1 MHIHL
6 KIAVILLQFCCR
18 EELKAQ
24 KNCLLVV
31 KKTKKLVFLFAVLNK
46 PVDGQNWRVS
56 EVKVVQDILSK
67 TTFSPTFS
75 LPFFLLLV
83 TRLCSSLLLDSQG
96 FLPEHRATCNLHLQ
110 RQYAVCIIVRQWLIL
125 LQLLCFPLS
134 ANTNASAVHLK
145 GGRVLPVPAGCR
157 WSDQQ
162 GKSLW
167 LSEGT

>member
-24 KNCLLVV
+24 R
-31 KKTKKLVFLFAVLNK
+31 KLVFLFAVLNK
-46 PVDGQNWRVS
+46 PVDGQNRRVS

-75 LPFFLLLV
+75 LPVFLLLV
-83 TRLCSSLLLDSQG
+83 TRLCSSLLLDSQLL
-96 FLPEHRATCNLHLQ
+96 LPEHRATCKLHLQ
-110 RQYAVCIIVRQWLIL
+110 RQYAVCIIVRRRLIL
-125 LQLLCFPLS
+125 LQLLCSLLS

-145 GGRVLPVPAGCR
+145 GGCVLPVPAGCR
-157 WSDQQ
+157 
-162 GKSLW
+162 
-167 LSEGT
+167 